1 MDHLICLQFRQASK
15 EELCGDELKRVLDIS
30 EDDCNK
36 EFLKKER
43 FFNRFEKDKTFDW
56 FFHPGYVYCSL
67 LDDYQRLVLK
77 NHVSY

>member
-1 MDHLICLQFRQASK
+1 MDHLICLQFRQAYK

-43 FFNRFEKDKTFDW
+43 FFNRFEKDKTF
-56 FFHPGYVYCSL
+56 
-67 LDDYQRLVLK
+67 
-77 NHVSY
+77 